1 MNRLAQLLL
10 VSVVA
15 ATVAGCG
22 SSSSRMRGAGSADP
36 GLKAAGAPTAS
47 EMNELCALQRR
58 MIGQPPEQQEAML
71 EAHMQAAHGSVN
83 PQAVALHRSEMSR
96 CSTR

>member
-1 MNRLAQLLL
+1 MKRLAQLLL
-10 VSVVA
+10 VSLVA

-22 SSSSRMRGAGSADP
+22 SSSSRMRGGGSTDP
-36 GLKAAGAPTAS
+36 GLTSQGGPAAS
-47 EMNELCALQRR
+47 EMTELCALQRR
-58 MIGQPPEQQEAML
+58 MAGETPEQQQAML

-83 PQAVALHRSEMSR
+83 PQSVARHRMEMGR